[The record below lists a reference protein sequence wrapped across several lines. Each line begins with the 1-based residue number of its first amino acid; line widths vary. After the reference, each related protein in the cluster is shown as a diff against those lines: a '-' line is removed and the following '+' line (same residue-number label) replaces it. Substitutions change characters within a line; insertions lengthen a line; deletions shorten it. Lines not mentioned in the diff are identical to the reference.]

1 MMPSD
6 RPISA
11 PPNQPPAVVDGA
23 KRAPEVGPGMRPEDI
38 RAQMVLTRA
47 ELSDTIDAIQERLD
61 PENLKHQA
69 TENIRAATIGK
80 VEQAMNRVEDTVRE
94 TRYGLA
100 DTIRHNPIPAAL
112 VGVGLTW
119 LFFNGSDRRDATS
132 RSYGRYP
139 TNGPSVGMRPYGGL
153 DTPNQPTPEGAASRV
168 QGSAQ
173 NLVDQAGSQARRLGQ
188 QAQQAGGQAVD
199 QVENLGNQVQDTV
212 QNLGSQAQD
221 TVQHL
226 GSQAIDQV
234 GEIRDDVQG
243 QVQHLT
249 YEVQQQTQWLSTNF
263 DRILRANPLSV
274 GAVALAL
281 GAAVGLAAPDTA
293 PEEKLL
299 GGARERVQ
307 QKAQEAAH
315 GAMENAQKIVQ
326 NSQSTAE
333 TSY

>member
-6 RPISA
+6 RPISDPSNH
-11 PPNQPPAVVDGA
+11 PPVVVDGA
-23 KRAPEVGPGMRPEDI
+23 KQAPEAGPEMRPEEI
-38 RAQMVLTRA
+38 RAQMVQTRA
-47 ELSDTIDAIQERLD
+47 ELSDTIDAIHERLD
-61 PENLKHQA
+61 PEKLKHQA
-69 TENIRAATIGK
+69 TESIRAATIGK
-80 VEQAMNRVEDTVRE
+80 VEQAMNRVEDTARE

-100 DTIRHNPIPAAL
+100 DTIRQNPIPAAL

-119 LFFNGSDRRDATS
+119 LFFNGSDRNGGSS

-139 TNGPSVGMRPYGGL
+139 SNGSSVGMRPYGAL
-153 DTPNQPTPEGAASRV
+153 DTPNQPPFEGTGSRV
-168 QGSAQ
+168 QGTAQ
-173 NLVDQAGSQARRLGQ
+173 NLVDQAGSQVRRLGQ
-188 QAQQAGGQAVD
+188 QAQQTGGQAVD

-226 GSQAIDQV
+226 GSQAVGQV

-243 QVQHLT
+243 QVQHLSS
-249 YEVQQQTQWLSTNF
+249 EVQQQTQWLSNNF

-315 GAMENAQKIVQ
+315 GALENAQKLVQ
-326 NSQSTAE
+326 NAQTAPE
-333 TSY
+333 TSN

>member
-1 MMPSD
+1 
-6 RPISA
+6 
-11 PPNQPPAVVDGA
+11 
-23 KRAPEVGPGMRPEDI
+23 MRPEDI

-61 PENLKHQA
+61 PEKLKHQA
-69 TENIRAATIGK
+69 SENLRAATIGK
-80 VEQAMNRVEDTVRE
+80 VEQAMNRVEDTARE
-94 TRYGLA
+94 ARYGLA
-100 DTIRHNPIPAAL
+100 DTIRQNPIPAAL

-119 LFFNGSDRRDATS
+119 LFFSGSDRHGGSS

-139 TNGPSVGMRPYGGL
+139 SNGSSVGMRPYGGL
-153 DTPNQPTPEGAASRV
+153 DTPNQPTAEGAASRV

-173 NLVDQAGSQARRLGQ
+173 NLVDQAGSQVRRLGQ

-199 QVENLGNQVQDTV
+199 QVENLGSQVQGTVQNLGSQAQDTV

-249 YEVQQQTQWLSTNF
+249 YEVQQQTQWLSNNF
-263 DRILRANPLSV
+263 DRLLRANPLSV

-281 GAAVGLAAPDTA
+281 GAAIGLAAPDTA

-326 NSQSTAE
+326 NAQNAAE